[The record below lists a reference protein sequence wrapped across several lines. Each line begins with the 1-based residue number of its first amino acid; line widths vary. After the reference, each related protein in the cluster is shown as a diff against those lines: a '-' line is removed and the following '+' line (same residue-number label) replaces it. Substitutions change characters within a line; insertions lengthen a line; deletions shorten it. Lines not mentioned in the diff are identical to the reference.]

1 MFEIPKYVRPCLAHV
16 NRPQALHP
24 STHTTQSSEIIYKVK
39 VDKFLIGLAAA
50 VQGYALQPTSGFC
63 VGAAV
68 LGSSGTVFLGIN
80 IEMQGLPLNATIR
93 AEQFATVMAL

>member
-1 MFEIPKYVRPCLAHV
+1 MSRVY
-16 NRPQALHP
+16 
-24 STHTTQSSEIIYKVK
+24 IYKVK
-39 VDKFLIGLAAA
+39 VDKFLIRLSAA

>member
-1 MFEIPKYVRPCLAHV
+1 
-16 NRPQALHP
+16 
-24 STHTTQSSEIIYKVK
+24 VK